1 MAAFDLE
8 SHAFFWMTQV
18 IASRDRQLAVELKGN
33 DLRVPEWRA
42 LASLHAR
49 KTLSMSELADL
60 ASIERST
67 LSRTVDRMQR
77 SGWVSK
83 VSDAA
88 DMRVTRLALTPA
100 GEALFGKIW
109 PAVERLNR
117 AAAEGLPEPA
127 LGMLRW
133 TLERMKTNLDA
144 DLASSQSRAA

>member
-77 SGWVSK
+77 SGWPEDRTEVTLTHLGNVIAASLPLTLHQAVSQGRANSGDTLLM
-83 VSDAA
+83 VGTGAG
-88 DMRVTRLALTPA
+88 LTA
-100 GEALFGKIW
+100 GGVIW
-109 PAVERLNR
+109 KL
-117 AAAEGLPEPA
+117 
-127 LGMLRW
+127 
-133 TLERMKTNLDA
+133 
-144 DLASSQSRAA
+144 